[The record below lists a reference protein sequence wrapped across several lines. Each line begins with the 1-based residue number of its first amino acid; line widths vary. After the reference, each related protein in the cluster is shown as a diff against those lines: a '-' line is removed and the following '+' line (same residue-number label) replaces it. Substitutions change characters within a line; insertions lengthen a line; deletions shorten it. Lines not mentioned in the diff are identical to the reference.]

1 MTISAPDRQSSPAE
15 RRQRFR
21 ALHESGT
28 FVIPNP
34 YDVGTTRLLT
44 ALGFSALATTSS
56 GFAAT
61 LGRLDMNVTR
71 DEIVGHATSLAAATD
86 LPLNV
91 DAERCFAEDLA
102 GIAETVGLLAAAGAA
117 GISIEDWNPATNA
130 IDPIGLATERVAAAT
145 DAARR
150 EGVVVTARAE
160 NLLHGITDLD
170 DTITR
175 LCAYRDAGAEVVY
188 SPGLTDLEMIRR
200 VVEEVRVP
208 MNVLLFPNGPSVGE
222 LAAVGVRRVST
233 GGLFSHVAL
242 GAVAAAAQSLL
253 DTGQLGTTML
263 LPRDLA
269 KRAFT
274 S

>member
-1 MTISAPDRQSSPAE
+1 MTHITPSVSDKRQTFAAMH
-15 RRQRFR
+15 Q
-21 ALHESGT
+21 SGC

-34 YDVGTTRLLT
+34 WDIGSACMLQGM
-44 ALGFSALATTSS
+44 GFKALATTSS

-130 IDPIGLATERVAAAT
+130 IDPIGVATERVAAAAA
-145 DAARR
+145 AARR
-150 EGVVVTARAE
+150 DGVVLTARAE
-160 NLLHGITDLD
+160 NILHGITDLD

-175 LCAYRDAGAEVVY
+175 LRAYRDAGAEVVY
-188 SPGLTDLEMIRR
+188 SPGLTDIEIIRR

-208 MNVLLFPNGPSVGE
+208 INVLLFSNGPSVGE

-233 GGLFSHVAL
+233 GGLLSHVAL

-253 DTGQLGTTML
+253 DTGQLGTTTL